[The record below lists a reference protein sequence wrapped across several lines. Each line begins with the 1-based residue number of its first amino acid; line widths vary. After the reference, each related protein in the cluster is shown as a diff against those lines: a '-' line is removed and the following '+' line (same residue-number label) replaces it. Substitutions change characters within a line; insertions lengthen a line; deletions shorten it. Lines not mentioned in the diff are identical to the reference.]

1 MNFRQSFTRSRSAIF
16 LISLFAH
23 LPVFSYLAATHGHS
37 QWIAWGV
44 GLFILSAPTVAF
56 LMGVTSALLPNL
68 LAVAIMSFSGL
79 LIHLANGMIEMHF
92 HVFVS
97 LAFCLSFGMM
107 SPILTAAATIALHHI
122 GFFLWFPKSVFS
134 YDAGFGI
141 VLLHAVF
148 VVLETI
154 PLMLIAKRY
163 GVFIDLQD
171 TTIAQLTQISGQNYE
186 GCTIIGET
194 GKKLDSS
201 TQQVSAELENSLQRL
216 TDLLQVVN
224 NNSRSAQE
232 AEALSTTS
240 KQVAGEGS
248 KHIMDLIDTIKKISA
263 SANEINNI
271 VTVIEDIAF
280 QTNLLALN
288 ASVEAAR
295 AGEHGRGFGVVAE
308 AVRTL
313 AQRCANSAKDIS
325 GLVKG
330 NVEIIRAGEKSADE
344 SSQSLKEILTAINRV
359 QTLNSEISTS
369 SASQSLELE
378 QVTKTISKVDGLT
391 SQNTDYARD
400 LTTTSSQLLND
411 AQTLTELVSSM
422 KDSLAMKKQ
431 A

>member
-16 LISLFAH
+16 LISLYAH
-23 LPVFSYLAATHGHS
+23 LPIFSYLAATHGHS
-37 QWIAWGV
+37 QWVPWGA
-44 GLFILSAPTVAF
+44 GLFILSAPTIAF
-56 LMGVTSALLPNL
+56 FMGVASALLPNL
-68 LAVAIMSFSGL
+68 LAIAIMSFSGL
-79 LIHLANGMIEMHF
+79 LIHLTNGMIEMHF

-97 LAFCLSFGMM
+97 LAFCLSFGLMT
-107 SPILTAAATIALHHI
+107 PILTAAVTIAIHHI

-148 VVLETI
+148 VILETI

-163 GVFIDLQD
+163 GVFIELQD

-186 GCTIIGET
+186 GCTVIEDT
-194 GKKLDSS
+194 GKKLDAS
-201 TQQVSAELENSLQRL
+201 TQEVSSGLESSLQRL

-232 AEALSTTS
+232 AESLSTTS
-240 KQVAGEGS
+240 KQVATEGA
-248 KHIMDLIDTIKKISA
+248 KHITDLIDTIKKISA

-330 NVEIIRAGEKSADE
+330 NVEIIRTGETSADE
-344 SSQSLKEILTAINRV
+344 SSQSLNEILTAINRV
-359 QTLNSEISTS
+359 QALNAEISIS
-369 SASQSLELE
+369 SASQSMELE
-378 QVTKTISKVDGLT
+378 QVTKTISKVDELT
-391 SQNTDYARD
+391 SQNTGYARD
-400 LTTTSSQLLND
+400 LNATSAQLLND
-411 AQTLTELVSSM
+411 AQMLSELVSSM
-422 KDSLAMKKQ
+422 KDSSTIKKQ
-431 A
+431 H

>member
-1 MNFRQSFTRSRSAIF
+1 MF

-23 LPVFSYLAATHGHS
+23 LPVFSYLAYTHGHS

-44 GLFILSAPTVAF
+44 GLFILSAPTAAF
-56 LMGVTSALLPNL
+56 FLGVNSALLPNL
-68 LAVAIMSFSGL
+68 LAIAIMSFSGL

-171 TTIAQLTQISGQNYE
+171 TTIEQLTQISAQNYE
-186 GCTIIGET
+186 GCTIIGDT
-194 GKKLDSS
+194 GKQLDSA
-201 TQQVSAELENSLQRL
+201 TQDVSAGLESSLQRL

-232 AEALSTTS
+232 AESLSTTS
-240 KQVAGEGS
+240 KQVATEGS
-248 KHIMDLIDTIKKISA
+248 KHIMDLIGTIKKISS

-325 GLVKG
+325 VLVKG
-330 NVEIIRAGEKSADE
+330 NVEIIRTGEKSADE
-344 SSQSLKEILTAINRV
+344 SSQSLNEILTAINRV

-378 QVTKTISKVDGLT
+378 QVTKTISGVDELT
-391 SQNTDYARD
+391 SQNTGYARD
-400 LTTTSSQLLND
+400 LNTTSTQLLND
-411 AQTLTELVSSM
+411 AQLLTELVSSM
-422 KDSLAMKKQ
+422 KDSLAMKKK

>member
-23 LPVFSYLAATHGHS
+23 LPIFSYLAATNGHS
-37 QWIAWGV
+37 QWTAWGV
-44 GLFILSAPTVAF
+44 GLFILSAPTIAYF
-56 LMGVTSALLPNL
+56 LGVTSALLPNL

-79 LIHLANGMIEMHF
+79 LIHLGNGMIEMHF

-97 LAFCLSFGMM
+97 LAFCLSFGMV
-107 SPILTAAATIALHHI
+107 SPILTAATTIALHHI
-122 GFFLWFPKSVFS
+122 GFFLWFPKSVFN

-154 PLMLIAKRY
+154 PLMFIARRY
-163 GVFIDLQD
+163 GSFIQMQD
-171 TTIAQLTQISGQNYE
+171 TTIAQLTLISGQNYD
-186 GCTIIGET
+186 GCTVIGDT
-194 GKKLDSS
+194 GKKLDAA
-201 TQQVSAELENSLQRL
+201 TAEVSQSLENSLQRL
-216 TDLLQVVN
+216 NDLLAVVN
-224 NNSRSAQE
+224 HNSGSAKE
-232 AEALSTTS
+232 AESLSTTS
-240 KQVAGEGS
+240 KQVAEEGS
-248 KHIMDLIDTIKKISA
+248 KHIMDLIGTIKKVSA
-263 SANEINNI
+263 SANEISNI

-330 NVEIIRAGEKSADE
+330 NVETIRTGEKSADL
-344 SSQSLKEILTAINRV
+344 SSQSLNEILTAVNRV
-359 QTLNSEISTS
+359 QTLNAEIATS
-369 SASQSLELE
+369 SASQSQELE
-378 QVTKTISKVDGLT
+378 KVTQTISAVDQLN
-391 SQNTDYARD
+391 SQNTGYAKD
-400 LTTTSSQLLND
+400 LNKTSDQLLND
-411 AQTLTELVSSM
+411 AQLLTELVSSM
-422 KDSLAMKKQ
+422 QDSSHAKKDA
-431 A
+431 